1 MIVQTSLSTDLGRL
15 WPSPRSGHERFHAN
29 GQPVG
34 PDLLSF
40 WRWSASDLISNT
52 MRGIL
57 AEFIVAN
64 ALGIPTESARDAW
77 GAYDLETLDGIKVEV
92 KSSAYIQSWHQ
103 KRFSAITFGTR
114 KTRYWDAD
122 TNRFGDTPK
131 RQADVYVF
139 ALLAHRDKRTIDPM
153 NLDQWQ
159 FFVVATHA
167 LDARTRSQ
175 DSITLPTLQ
184 RMSAGPYTFGE
195 LASIVRDSVTPNA
208 AR

>member
-114 KTRYWDAD
+114 KTVIGMQIPTVLEIRRKDRPTY
-122 TNRFGDTPK
+122 TSLP
-131 RQADVYVF
+131 YS
-139 ALLAHRDKRTIDPM
+139 RT
-153 NLDQWQ
+153 
-159 FFVVATHA
+159 VT
-167 LDARTRSQ
+167 
-175 DSITLPTLQ
+175 
-184 RMSAGPYTFGE
+184 SAP
-195 LASIVRDSVTPNA
+195 LIP
-208 AR
+208 